1 MWALWKDPISQSF
14 SSVQPNKG
22 TGIYIFYF
30 LSLFTLPS
38 FFLPTTYTVIVIKT
52 SPTEDIK
59 RTSPTEDIKRLT
71 NPQQYFGIT
80 LNIDYMQDL
89 FSSTKLK
96 NLSKENQ
103 AAL

>member
-38 FFLPTTYTVIVIKT
+38 FFLPTTHTVIVIK
-52 SPTEDIK
+52 
-59 RTSPTEDIKRLT
+59 TSPTEDIKRLT
-71 NPQQYFGIT
+71 NPQQYFAIT